1 MHTNRHELKM
11 IASKTTI
18 WKRGALMLICLPICC
33 GGVAQA
39 TYHSDDDSIGTVQQP
54 EPSYTSDKKK
64 RRGNIFVRFFKNFN
78 DYDTTYIEPQHYNF
92 AAMVQ
97 NTNTFQS
104 YHLSA
109 RDESGHRQS
118 LSMRPAPSLKV
129 GPYFGWRWIFLGYT
143 FDVAHL
149 GTPAK
154 KSEFN
159 LSLYSAMLGLD
170 LLYVKNSGDFKL
182 GSTHGFEGI
191 GKHDFKGYS
200 FDGLDTYTASAS
212 AYYVFNHRRF
222 SYPAAFSQST
232 VQRKSCGSWLLGM
245 RYDRQHMEFDYTQ
258 LPEGLIG
265 SHDNE
270 LIMDELKWNQ
280 IDYRAFSVCG
290 GYAYNWVFAP
300 GWLLGISAMPAIGF
314 KVAKG
319 KRLRGDELFVS
330 LKNLNFDCI
339 SRLGIVW
346 NNTRCFAGLSLIAHM
361 YNYTKGRLTLTNGMN
376 YLNLYVGFN
385 FNKKKEYRRKK

>member
-1 MHTNRHELKM
+1 M
-11 IASKTTI
+11 ISYVHRMLASAAAM
-18 WKRGALMLICLPICC
+18 WKRGAVLLTCMAVCHDMPALSVCRSA
-33 GGVAQA
+33 G
-39 TYHSDDDSIGTVQQP
+39 DSIEAAGLP
-54 EPSYTSDKKK
+54 EATSTPEKKK
-64 RRGNIFVRFFKNFN
+64 KRGNIFVRFFKNFN

-149 GTPAK
+149 GNPAK
-154 KSEFN
+154 QSEFN

-170 LLYVKNSGDFKL
+170 LLYVKNSGNFKL
-182 GSTHGFEGI
+182 GNTHGFEGI
-191 GKHDFKGYS
+191 GKHDFKGYT

-232 VQRKSCGSWLLGM
+232 VQRKSCGSWLLGA

-258 LPEGLIG
+258 PPEAHSG
-265 SHDNE
+265 STCHE
-270 LIMDELKWNQ
+270 LIMDELKWNK

-300 GWLLGISAMPAIGF
+300 GWLLGVSAMPAIGF

-346 NNTRCFAGLSLIAHM
+346 NNTRCFAGLSLVAHM

>member
-1 MHTNRHELKM
+1 M
-11 IASKTTI
+11 ISYVHRMLASAAAM
-18 WKRGALMLICLPICC
+18 WKRGAVLLTCMAVCHDLPALSVCRSA
-33 GGVAQA
+33 G
-39 TYHSDDDSIGTVQQP
+39 DSIEAAGLP
-54 EPSYTSDKKK
+54 EATSTPEKKK
-64 RRGNIFVRFFKNFN
+64 KRGNIFVRFFKNFN

-149 GTPAK
+149 GNPAK
-154 KSEFN
+154 QSEFN

-170 LLYVKNSGDFKL
+170 LLGN
-182 GSTHGFEGI
+182 THGFEGI
-191 GKHDFKGYS
+191 GKHDFKGYT

-232 VQRKSCGSWLLGM
+232 VQRKSCGSWLLGA

-265 SHDNE
+265 SPGHE
-270 LIMDELKWNQ
+270 LIMDELKWNK

-300 GWLLGISAMPAIGF
+300 GWLLGVSAMPAIGF

-346 NNTRCFAGLSLIAHM
+346 NNTRCFAGLSLVAHM

>member
-1 MHTNRHELKM
+1 MGCYLQKLWISES
-11 IASKTTI
+11 AA
-18 WKRGALMLICLPICC
+18 WKRSALLLFCLSACC
-33 GGVAQA
+33 GVPAAPVCQP
-39 TYHSDDDSIGTVQQP
+39 DSNSTGTVVPAEAPSAP
-54 EPSYTSDKKK
+54 EKKK
-64 RRGNIFVRFFKNFN
+64 KRGNIFVRFFKNFN

-149 GTPAK
+149 GNPAK
-154 KSEFN
+154 QSEFN

-170 LLYVKNSGDFKL
+170 LLYVKNSGNFKL
-182 GSTHGFEGI
+182 GNTHGFEGI
-191 GKHDFKGYS
+191 GKHDFKGYA

-232 VQRKSCGSWLLGM
+232 VQRKSCGSWLLGA

-258 LPEGLIG
+258 LPAGLIG
-265 SHDNE
+265 SPGHE
-270 LIMDELKWNQ
+270 LIMDELKWNK

-346 NNTRCFAGLSLIAHM
+346 NNTRCFAGLSLVAHM